1 MTLKNKVVVI
11 TGGSGQIGQATAI
24 RLASQ
29 GARIFSLVR
38 RDPEK
43 AWHGVSKLPNPELNH
58 QVLVVD
64 VKQSDQVQQAAHT
77 VQELAGRCDI
87 LVNSAA
93 IALHPQNIF
102 EFPDEQFDEVMAVN
116 LKAPWLMTKAFY
128 PMLKASGDGL
138 VVNLSSVA
146 SVRTRPTSTF
156 YSMSKAGLN
165 AMTESLAKA
174 CGPEVRF
181 VAIAPSMLPQ
191 PVSGYPFVV
200 DKQFGPFHIDQAVQM
215 SPVKRI
221 CSAEDVAMAIEGL
234 ATNMKFYNGHLLMLD
249 GGATL

>member
-1 MTLKNKVVVI
+1 MDLTNKVAVI
-11 TGGSGQIGQATAI
+11 TGGAGQIGRVVAA
-24 RLASQ
+24 RLAMK
-29 GARIFSLVR
+29 GVRIFSLVR
-38 RDPEK
+38 RNADV
-43 AWHGVSKLPNPELNH
+43 AQQLVAQLPNSDLNH
-58 QVLVVD
+58 QVLIVD

-77 VQELAGRCDI
+77 VQKLAGRCDI
-87 LVNSAA
+87 LINAA
-93 IALHPQNIF
+93 GIALHPQNIF
-102 EFPDEQFDEVMAVN
+102 EFPDEQFDEVVAVN

-128 PMLKASGDGL
+128 TMLKASGDGL

-191 PVSGYPFVV
+191 PVSGYPFVL

-221 CSAEDVAMAIEGL
+221 CSAEDVAMVVESL
-234 ATNMKFYNGHLLMLD
+234 VTNMKFYNGHLLMLD

>member
-1 MTLKNKVVVI
+1 MDLNNKVAVI
-11 TGGSGQIGQATAI
+11 TGGAGQIGQAVAA
-24 RLASQ
+24 RLALN

-38 RDPEK
+38 RNADVAQQLVEQ
-43 AWHGVSKLPNPELNH
+43 LPNSHLNH
-58 QVLVVD
+58 QVLAVD

-87 LVNSAA
+87 LINSAA

-181 VAIAPSMLPQ
+181 VAIAPSMLPR

-200 DKQFGPFHIDQAVQM
+200 DKQFGPFQIEDAING

-221 CSAEDVAMAIEGL
+221 CTAGDVADVIESL
-234 ATNMKFYNGHLLMLD
+234 ATKIKFYNGHLIMLD
-249 GGATL
+249 GGITL